1 MHWQEWDKLVAQ
13 GLGPKYIKHA
23 SESLMAI
30 NILVY
35 VRLKLQKH
43 LSSTATSHVPTG
55 AVAVTMAGS
64 TWHEYMNKYC
74 CDTIQLMQLEAP
86 KHHGV
91 IILCYGNRGKGRGW
105 GHRSLVASVTQCFAC
120 GSAHLFVAEQTACS

>member
-1 MHWQEWDKLVAQ
+1 MAQ
-13 GLGPKYIKHA
+13 ALGPKYIKHA

-43 LSSTATSHVPTG
+43 LSGTATSHVPTG
-55 AVAVTMAGS
+55 AVAVTMTEL

-74 CDTIQLMQLEAP
+74 YDTMQLTQLIAP

-91 IILCYGNRGKGRGW
+91 ITLWQGKGVGSHAL
-105 GHRSLVASVTQCFAC
+105 GASFKQ
-120 GSAHLFVAEQTACS
+120 